1 MAKEAHLHYNFRMK
15 VATKNK
21 ILVIEDDPA
30 ILTALEDF
38 LSAKNYEIVTSQDGL
53 EGLNIALNEHPDLI
67 LLDLNLPSLNG
78 FEVCRK
84 LREEKFINPILIITA
99 SDEQIDEIVGLEI
112 GADDFIKKPYKL
124 REVLARIRANLRRS
138 EWLSTST
145 DDDAESLG
153 DQRIKRN
160 LKCVMF
166 TDIKDYSKKMHSD
179 EHSALLLL
187 QNHNQILKDA
197 IYEHRGKIIE
207 IIGDAFLVSFNSVVK
222 AVKCGAAIQNS
233 FKKYNVGKKEKNKI
247 ELRIGIHLGDLIEF
261 EGKLKGD
268 TLNIAAR
275 IQQNAE
281 PARVYMSE
289 SVYLAVK
296 GKTGFNFEMSG
307 VNKFKNI
314 SEPITTY
321 YIVDTDNPERE

>member
-1 MAKEAHLHYNFRMK
+1 MK
-15 VATKNK
+15 VATKHK

-30 ILTALEDF
+30 ILTGLEDY
-38 LSAKNYEIVTSQDGL
+38 LSAENYEIVTSQDGL

-67 LLDLNLPSLNG
+67 LLDVNLPGLNG

-84 LREEKFINPILIITA
+84 LREEKFINPIIIITA
-99 SDEQIDEIVGLEI
+99 SNEQIDEVVGLEI
-112 GADDFIKKPYKL
+112 GADDYIKKPFNL

-138 EWLSTST
+138 ERLSSST
-145 DDDAESLG
+145 DDDTESLG
-153 DQRIKRN
+153 DQRIIRN
-160 LKCVMF
+160 LQCVMF

-179 EHSALLLL
+179 ENSALLLL
-187 QNHNQILKDA
+187 QNHNRIMKATIHQ
-197 IYEHRGKIIE
+197 HRGNIIE
-207 IIGDAFLVSFNSVVK
+207 IIGDAFLVSFNSAVK

-233 FKKYNVGKKEKNKI
+233 FKKYNSSKKEKNKI
-247 ELRIGIHLGDLIEF
+247 ELRIGIHLGDLIEI

-281 PARVYMSE
+281 PLRVYLSE

-321 YIVDTDNPERE
+321 YIVNTGNPEGE